1 MHTKPTEEHPMNR
14 TKTETLAAA
23 QGYNL
28 APATDQDRMEA
39 ANQGEAMPRW
49 TLNPNGNQWA
59 SAVIRCGTLA
69 DVAEELDHLAT
80 AASV

>member
-1 MHTKPTEEHPMNR
+1 MNR
-14 TKTETLAAA
+14 KNLETLAATL
-23 QGYNL
+23 GYDL

-49 TLNPNGNQWA
+49 TLNPIGNQWA

-69 DVAEELDHLAT
+69 DVAGELDHLDI